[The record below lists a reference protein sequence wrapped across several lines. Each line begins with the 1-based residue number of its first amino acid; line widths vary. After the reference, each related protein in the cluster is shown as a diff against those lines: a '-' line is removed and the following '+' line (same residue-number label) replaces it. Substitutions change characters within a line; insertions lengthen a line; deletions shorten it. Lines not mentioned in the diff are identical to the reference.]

1 MWQISIV
8 IVKTTIIGEKFRIE
22 SNKSKNRTISDEVR
36 TPNFLLKERSLIGW
50 KFLRDPGWS
59 RLHTVIGHYRVALW
73 RCFNA
78 KLTAKR
84 KIWEWF
90 FYSHENETHYYRAR
104 FPLSL
109 VLKVRVVGTGKWSF
123 FFKRLPR
130 NLYLYEATYRVCKKL
145 FCCCLLSLFIW
156 LNSLAG
162 RIKWS
167 CVSISC
173 PSGQDRPTWKL
184 GISHVVPQNKVLF
197 LDYSKALNDHRIR

>member
-22 SNKSKNRTISDEVR
+22 TNKSKNRAISDEVR
-36 TPNFLLKERSLIGW
+36 TPNSLLKELSLIGW
-50 KFLRDPGWS
+50 KFLGDTGWS
-59 RLHTVIGHYRVALW
+59 RLHTVIGHYRVAPCC
-73 RCFNA
+73 CFNA
-78 KLTAKR
+78 KLTAKP

-109 VLKVRVVGTGKWSF
+109 VLKVRVFRTGKWPF
-123 FFKRLPR
+123 FFKWLPC
-130 NLYLYEATYRVCKKL
+130 NLYTKQHCVCKKL
-145 FCCCLLSLFIW
+145 FRCCLLSLFIW
-156 LNSLAG
+156 LNSQAG
-162 RIKWS
+162 KIKWS

-173 PSGQDRPTWKL
+173 LSGQDRPTLKL

-197 LDYSKALNDHRIR
+197 VDYNIALNDHRVR

>member
-22 SNKSKNRTISDEVR
+22 TNKSKTRTISDEVR
-36 TPNFLLKERSLIGW
+36 TPNSLLKERSLIGW
-50 KFLRDPGWS
+50 KFLGDPGWS
-59 RLHTVIGHYRVALW
+59 RLHTVIGHYRVAPC

-78 KLTAKR
+78 KLTAKP

-109 VLKVRVVGTGKWSF
+109 VLKVRVFGTGKWPF

-130 NLYLYEATYRVCKKL
+130 NLHTKQHIVFVRNFFAVV
-145 FCCCLLSLFIW
+145 FSLFIW
-156 LNSLAG
+156 LNSQAG
-162 RIKWS
+162 KIKWS

-173 PSGQDRPTWKL
+173 PSGQGRPTLKF

-197 LDYSKALNDHRIR
+197 VDYNIALNDHRVR